1 MLPGPRI
8 IIACPHCGALANY
21 LTLLSGNTFGA
32 RIWSDGKQIAPM
44 LPVPPSVVKCHG
56 CHDLYWRK
64 QAKAIGEREE
74 DPNNESWRQAP
85 EVREPDESDYYDF
98 LDKPSGR
105 PSDETEELRM
115 YAWLRRNDVFR
126 CDDPPVDSPDPRW
139 RANAEALLACLN
151 EEPVQRMFAIELNRE
166 LGRPGAALAILDR
179 LEIPEESELKRAL
192 RALCESGDTRVR
204 ELKLY

>member
-1 MLPGPRI
+1 MSRATDVFDPEQHGIEAVIR
-8 IIACPHCGALANY
+8 ARKVAEQHFDY
-21 LTLLSGNTFGA
+21 ELSN
-32 RIWSDGKQIAPM
+32 D
-44 LPVPPSVVKCHG
+44 
-56 CHDLYWRK
+56 
-64 QAKAIGEREE
+64 
-74 DPNNESWRQAP
+74 
-85 EVREPDESDYYDF
+85 PDEILVSMKSFDPMFTTILRDT
-98 LDKPSGR
+98 GR
-105 PSDETEELRM
+105 GS
-115 YAWLRRNDVFR
+115 NDVFR

-192 RALCESGDTRVR
+192 RALCEFGDTRVR